1 MDDKNAFER
10 QIAAEIDYEVG
21 PPHSVD
27 ALAITRTAMTP
38 TPRWRIRSMFSPAKA
53 ITAGALVFALGG
65 VMLIAQPFDR
75 QGSTVPGAATDDPA
89 MAPSFFSGAPGD
101 DWVHTSPV
109 TERREDGVVDGT
121 GESYT
126 VSWEANDPRISGTAT
141 FNMNET
147 DYRTGATTLAPTG
160 DIGSIRTYLF
170 RIVND
175 DGSWEGQLQELV
187 LEPSEFSSTS
197 GWLTGTDAYEGL
209 RAYLVWSVT
218 DDLEFRGHI
227 TAEGPP
233 PAPESLPE

>member
-1 MDDKNAFER
+1 MDDRNAFER

-21 PPHSVD
+21 PPHPVD
-27 ALAITRTAMTP
+27 ALAITRTAMTH
-38 TPRWRIRSMFSPAKA
+38 TPRWRISAMFSPANA
-53 ITAGALVFALGG
+53 IIAGALAFAIGG
-65 VMLIAQPFDR
+65 VMLIAQPFD
-75 QGSTVPGAATDDPA
+75 QPDSVPGAATDDPA
-89 MAPSFFSGAPGD
+89 MAPSFFSGAPAD
-101 DWVHTSPV
+101 DWVHTPPV

-141 FNMNET
+141 MVMNET
-147 DYRTGATTLAPTG
+147 DYRPATTTLAPTG

-170 RIVND
+170 SIVND

-187 LEPSEFSSTS
+187 LESPEFSSNS
-197 GWLTGTDAYEGL
+197 GWLTGTGAYDGL

-218 DDLEFRGHI
+218 DDLTFRGHI

-233 PAPESLPE
+233 PVPELPAE